1 MPLAWLTQPSKSA
14 DRTQLQIALARQAQL
29 TKPPGSL
36 GALEDI
42 AVRLASLQGCE
53 RPALDRVRIAVF
65 AGDHGV
71 AEEGVS
77 AFPQSVTVEMVR
89 NFARGGAA
97 INVLARSLGASL
109 EVVNVGTV
117 TDPGELPGVLQHRIA
132 PGTANFCRAPAMTQ
146 GQLAQAL
153 AAGKAAAERARVDDI
168 QMFIG
173 GEMGIGNTTAAS
185 ALAAALLRQPAAE
198 LVGRGTGLDDPG
210 VRRKA
215 RVVEQALALHAAEL
229 RDAVAILRCLGG
241 LEIAALTGAYLRC
254 AQLGIPVLVDGF
266 ISSVAALQ
274 ATHILPA
281 ASTWFFYA
289 HQSAEAGHA
298 RILSHLRARPLLHL
312 DMRLGEA
319 SGAAVALP
327 LLRLA
332 VALHNNMASF
342 SEAGVSGATERV
354 STEAL

>member
-1 MPLAWLTQPSKSA
+1 MSLAWLTQPSKSPDA
-14 DRTQLQIALARQAQL
+14 AQQHAALARQAQL

-42 AVRLASLQGCE
+42 AVRLAALQGRA
-53 RPALDRVRIAVF
+53 RPQVERVRIAVF

-71 AEEGVS
+71 VAEGVS

-97 INVLARSLGASL
+97 ISVLARSIGASL

-117 TDPGELPGVLQHRIA
+117 TDPGELPGVIHTGIA
-132 PGTANFCRAPAMTQ
+132 PGTANFCREPAMTEAQ
-146 GQLAQAL
+146 VTQAL
-153 AAGKAAAERARVDDI
+153 AAGKSVAERAREDDI
-168 QMFIG
+168 ELFIG
-173 GEMGIGNTTAAS
+173 GEMGIGNTTSAS
-185 ALAAALLRQPAAE
+185 ALACALLQRPAAE
-198 LVGRGTGLDDPG
+198 LVGRGTGLDDAG
-210 VRRKA
+210 VLRKT
-215 RVVEQALALHAAEL
+215 RVVEQALALHAADL
-229 RDAVAILRCLGG
+229 RDAVSILRCLGG

-266 ISSVAALQ
+266 ISSVAVLL
-274 ATHILPA
+274 ATRLTPA
-281 ASTWFFYA
+281 ASVWFFYA

-298 RILSHLRARPLLHL
+298 RVLSHLEARPLLNL
-312 DMRLGEA
+312 GMRLGEA

-342 SEAGVSGATERV
+342 SEAGVSGA
-354 STEAL
+354 SA

>member
-1 MPLAWLTQPSKSA
+1 MSLAWLTQPSKPIDTA
-14 DRTQLQIALARQAQL
+14 QRQAALARQSQL

-42 AVRLASLQGCE
+42 AVRLAALQGCD
-53 RPALDRVRIAVF
+53 RPQLERVRIAVF

-71 AEEGVS
+71 TAEGVS
-77 AFPQSVTVEMVR
+77 AFPQSVTVEMLR

-97 INVLARSLGASL
+97 INVLARSIGASL

-117 TDPGELPGVLQHRIA
+117 TDPGELPGVIHSGIA
-132 PGTANFCRAPAMTQ
+132 PGTANICREPAMTE
-146 GQLAQAL
+146 AQMTLAL
-153 AAGKAAAERARVDDI
+153 AVGKTAAERARVDDM
-168 QMFIG
+168 QLFIG
-173 GEMGIGNTTAAS
+173 GEMGIGNTTSAS
-185 ALAAALLRQPAAE
+185 ALACALLQQPAAE
-198 LVGRGTGLDDPG
+198 LVGRGTGLDDAG
-210 VRRKA
+210 VLRKSQ
-215 RVVEQALALHAAEL
+215 VVEQALALHAPAL

-254 AQLGIPVLVDGF
+254 AQLGVPVLIDGF
-266 ISSVAALQ
+266 ISSVAALL
-274 ATHILPA
+274 TTRLTPA
-281 ASTWFFYA
+281 ASTWYFYA

-298 RILSHLRARPLLHL
+298 RVLTHLEARPLLNL
-312 DMRLGEA
+312 GMRLGEA

-342 SEAGVSGATERV
+342 SEAGVSGAT
-354 STEAL
+354 A

>member
-14 DRTQLQIALARQAQL
+14 DAAQQQAALARQAQL

-42 AVRLASLQGCE
+42 AVRLAALQGCE
-53 RPALDRVRIAVF
+53 RPQLERVRITVF

-71 AEEGVS
+71 AAEGVS
-77 AFPQSVTVEMVR
+77 AFPQSVTVEMLR

-97 INVLARSLGASL
+97 INVLARSIGAGL

-117 TDPGELPGVLQHRIA
+117 TDPGELPGVIHCGIA

-146 GQLAQAL
+146 TQMTLAL
-153 AAGKAAAERARVDDI
+153 NAGKAAAERARVDDM
-168 QMFIG
+168 QLFIG
-173 GEMGIGNTTAAS
+173 GDMGIGNTTSAS
-185 ALAAALLRQPAAE
+185 ALACALLRRPATE

-210 VRRKA
+210 VLRKS
-215 RVVEQALALHAAEL
+215 RVVEQALALHAPAL

-254 AQLGIPVLVDGF
+254 AQLGVPVLVDGF
-266 ISSVAALQ
+266 ISSVAALL
-274 ATHILPA
+274 ATRLAPA
-281 ASTWFFYA
+281 ASAWFFYA

-298 RILSHLRARPLLHL
+298 TVLAQLDARPLLNL
-312 DMRLGEA
+312 GMRLGEA

-342 SEAGVSGATERV
+342 SEAGVSGAT
-354 STEAL
+354 A

>member
-1 MPLAWLTQPSKSA
+1 MPRTWLTQACKPA
-14 DRTQLQIALARQAQL
+14 DAAQQQAALARQAQL

-42 AVRLASLQGCE
+42 AVRLASLQGCQ
-53 RPALDRVRIAVF
+53 RPQLERVRIVVF

-71 AEEGVS
+71 AAEGVS

-97 INVLARSLGASL
+97 INVLARSLGAGL
-109 EVVNVGTV
+109 DVVNVGTV
-117 TDPGELPGVLQHRIA
+117 TDPGELPGVLHAGIA
-132 PGTANFCRAPAMTQ
+132 PGTANFCREPAMTET
-146 GQLAQAL
+146 QLTQAL
-153 AAGKAAAERARVDDI
+153 DAGKAAAERARVDDM
-168 QMFIG
+168 QLFIG

-185 ALAAALLRQPAAE
+185 ALACALLQCPAAE
-198 LVGRGTGLDDPG
+198 LVGRGTGLDDAG
-210 VRRKA
+210 LLRKS
-215 RVVEQALALHAAEL
+215 RVVEQALALHAPL
-229 RDAVAILRCLGG
+229 LQDAVAILRCLGG

-254 AQLGIPVLVDGF
+254 AQLGVPVLVDGF
-266 ISSVAALQ
+266 ICSVAALLV
-274 ATHILPA
+274 TRILPA
-281 ASTWFFYA
+281 SCAWFFYA

-298 RILSHLRARPLLHL
+298 KVLAHLAARPLLNL
-312 DMRLGEA
+312 GMRLGEA

-342 SEAGVSGATERV
+342 SEAGVTGAP
-354 STEAL
+354 A